1 MADVG
6 MVFDNNLNIVPDQTT
21 LFGDECFV
29 GGSFKINHVG
39 LLSQVKYFLGEVS
52 TKEIYVDQMTFQ
64 GSADNTTWDDLFT
77 VDENIHEGWNYH
89 KWENASEYPRY
100 RFYRFHNPYEASG
113 CLLNEIKMTGVET
126 VDDENDF
133 YTCPVALE
141 SYGEII
147 HEFEDEVTY
156 LDELTPLLE
165 NIEPRFGPV
174 TGGTNVTFYGY
185 NFVNETNMY
194 NILIDGRWCS
204 PLEATVQHV
213 TCVTDHRPGLI
224 VPSLEIMIDGMG
236 LVSNQGKLF
245 RYVSYWSDDTT
256 WGGEFAPL
264 ELESVYIPS
273 GLNLFVDVDATPI
286 LNLIM
291 VEGSLIFA
299 PDADPMHERYI
310 DAHYIFLNRGYME
323 VGTEE
328 HPYTS
333 KLTITMHGNVTS
345 PFLPIF
351 GNKVLAV
358 RESTLDMHGVERIP
372 TWTLLN
378 ETVYPGD
385 IEIKVS
391 EPVDW
396 VAGE

>member
-1 MADVG
+1 
-6 MVFDNNLNIVPDQTT
+6 
-21 LFGDECFV
+21 
-29 GGSFKINHVG
+29 
-39 LLSQVKYFLGEVS
+39 
-52 TKEIYVDQMTFQ
+52 
-64 GSADNTTWDDLFT
+64 
-77 VDENIHEGWNYH
+77 
-89 KWENASEYPRY
+89 
-100 RFYRFHNPYEASG
+100 
-113 CLLNEIKMTGVET
+113 
-126 VDDENDF
+126 
-133 YTCPVALE
+133 
-141 SYGEII
+141 
-147 HEFEDEVTY
+147 
-156 LDELTPLLE
+156 
-165 NIEPRFGPV
+165 
-174 TGGTNVTFYGY
+174 
-185 NFVNETNMY
+185 
-194 NILIDGRWCS
+194 
-204 PLEATVQHV
+204 
-213 TCVTDHRPGLI
+213 
-224 VPSLEIMIDGMG
+224 MIDGMG